1 MREPFVFI
9 RSLFGLRA
17 GLNLSIKALEQRL
30 TSRTNLLRILVHE
43 NGIESANT
51 LFFLSGSVRLSRL
64 KMAKR
69 KVLYFRKRKH
79 KIVKKK
85 GKLRFLK
92 LHEAITISIFLCI
105 AQINLSLDKVS
116 TLDGNRSLSSAWQRG
131 PEDLEDT
138 NKGN

>member
-1 MREPFVFI
+1 MRELFVFI

-51 LFFLSGSVRLSRL
+51 LFLSGSVRLSRL

-69 KVLYFRKRKH
+69 KVFYFRMRKH
-79 KIVKKK
+79 KIATKDKIAK
-85 GKLRFLK
+85 G
-92 LHEAITISIFLCI
+92 
-105 AQINLSLDKVS
+105 
-116 TLDGNRSLSSAWQRG
+116 
-131 PEDLEDT
+131 
-138 NKGN
+138 

>member
-85 GKLRFLK
+85 GK
-92 LHEAITISIFLCI
+92 I
-105 AQINLSLDKVS
+105 AFFKTPRGYYYFDFFVYSSDKSVFRQ
-116 TLDGNRSLSSAWQRG
+116 G
-131 PEDLEDT
+131 
-138 NKGN
+138 

>member
-69 KVLYFRKRKH
+69 KVLYFRMRKH
-79 KIVKKK
+79 KIVKKRENCE
-85 GKLRFLK
+85 GLVF
-92 LHEAITISIFLCI
+92 
-105 AQINLSLDKVS
+105 
-116 TLDGNRSLSSAWQRG
+116 
-131 PEDLEDT
+131 
-138 NKGN
+138 